1 MLFTLLAASAL
12 NAATPHVPLPSSA
25 QASTLSVLSYNVHG
39 LPWPIAKHRPPELR
53 RIGETLAAMR
63 ARGQEPNIVLLQE
76 AFTDHAKR
84 ISQIAGYPY
93 AVVGPARSDRLRLP
107 GDDEQRSFAAHDHR
121 LHGEQDGRFED
132 SGLLVLSD
140 YPIVDVKRMAYPR
153 YACAGYDC
161 LANKGVVMVRVAVPG
176 SPDPVDVIDTHMNSR
191 AASGVISTRSDLAY
205 DWQAQSLRRFVAAN
219 IPPDAPAIVAGD
231 LNVGRIAR
239 RLTDVTAD
247 GGVLPGGV
255 DAVRT
260 AVGGAVENPDA
271 ASTLAIARHNKDW
284 MFGRSGARTE
294 LSLTQVSVPFG
305 RDAKGHM
312 LSDHMGYIATYR
324 VEPKVVET
332 ARGT

>member
-1 MLFTLLAASAL
+1 MLFPLLAASAL
-12 NAATPHVPLPSSA
+12 NVATPPASPPPSLPASS
-25 QASTLSVLSYNVHG
+25 LSVLSYNVHG
-39 LPWPIAKHRPPELR
+39 LPWPIAKHRPEELR

-93 AVVGPARSDRLRLP
+93 AVTGPTRGDRLRVA
-107 GDDEQRSFAAHDHR
+107 GDDQQRQFVEHDHR
-121 LHGEQDGRFED
+121 FHGEHDGRFED

-191 AASGVISTRSDLAY
+191 GASGVISARSDLAY
-205 DWQAQSLRRFVAAN
+205 DWEAQSLRSFVAAN

-231 LNVGRIAR
+231 LNVGKIAR
-239 RLTDVTAD
+239 RLSDVTSN

-255 DAVRT
+255 DAVRS
-260 AVGGAVENPDA
+260 AVVGGADNPDA
-271 ASTLAIARHNKDW
+271 GSTLAIARHNKDW

-294 LSLTQVSVPFG
+294 LSLKQVTVPFG

-324 VEPKVVET
+324 VEPKVAET
-332 ARGT
+332 SGT